1 MTQQGARLYRRLPFR
16 TLYRDHTAR
25 NILTNLFFFVFPLYL
40 LLLSLLLSDLVKMSF
55 ETSSDHGGYCFDS
68 ATFIT
73 TNFFD
78 QKAWDVTMVCEL
90 LSAHNV
96 LASTVALC
104 EQVMSLH

>member
-1 MTQQGARLYRRLPFR
+1 M
-16 TLYRDHTAR
+16 
-25 NILTNLFFFVFPLYL
+25 FPLYL
-40 LLLSLLLSDLVKMSF
+40 LLLALLLSDLVKMSF